1 MLCALRPKEENAVFG
16 LIVVKMDVS
25 FSEIKEKEEVDPDTL
40 ESNLILVT
48 PGEVITTEQGFLKY
62 AIY

>member
-1 MLCALRPKEENAVFG
+1 MKAVFDW
-16 LIVVKMDVS
+16 VVINMDVS
-25 FSEIKEKEEVDPDTL
+25 FSEIKEKEEIDPDTL

-62 AIY
+62 VASCTDS

>member
-1 MLCALRPKEENAVFG
+1 MCALRPKEENAVIG

-62 AIY
+62 AVY

>member
-62 AIY
+62 AVY

>member
-1 MLCALRPKEENAVFG
+1 MTAVFDW
-16 LIVVKMDVS
+16 VVIKMDVS
-25 FSEIKEKEEVDPDTL
+25 FSEIKEKEEIDPDTL

-62 AIY
+62 AASCAGN

>member
-1 MLCALRPKEENAVFG
+1 
-16 LIVVKMDVS
+16 MDVS
-25 FSEIKEKEEVDPDTL
+25 FSEIKEKEEIDPDTL

-62 AIY
+62 VASCTDS